1 MVKLWTERKKDR
13 VAMTAEQ
20 TSWTEALVGP
30 IGFSVGHVPE
40 LNPKR
45 PDAMM
50 TSRKHRTAEAPGR
63 NFNFP
68 PRKRR
73 NHSAGKPTSDD
84 DDASLTIISLLTAQ
98 EEGPRRDL
106 RISALIPPCCPDL
119 CFSFSL
125 VLL

>member
-1 MVKLWTERKKDR
+1 MTISDDGWDTRSSEPRSSSQRSWSVLHQVRQKNSEWCNVRAVVRLWTERKKDR

-50 TSRKHRTAEAPGR
+50 TSRKHRTAEAPER
-63 NFNFP
+63 NFYFP

-73 NHSAGKPTSDD
+73 KH
-84 DDASLTIISLLTAQ
+84 
-98 EEGPRRDL
+98 
-106 RISALIPPCCPDL
+106 
-119 CFSFSL
+119 
-125 VLL
+125 